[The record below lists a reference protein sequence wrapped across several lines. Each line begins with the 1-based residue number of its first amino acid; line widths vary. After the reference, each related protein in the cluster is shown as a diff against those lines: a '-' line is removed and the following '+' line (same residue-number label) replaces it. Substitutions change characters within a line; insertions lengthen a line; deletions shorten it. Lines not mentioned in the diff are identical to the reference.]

1 MVKNEFLIGDT
12 VKVNKKYSRK
22 KYIIT
27 AISENKEYAWIEAEK
42 DKKFNLIKV
51 PIKKLK
57 LVLRNQ
63 ISI

>member
-1 MVKNEFLIGDT
+1 MVKKEFLIGDT
-12 VKVNKKYSRK
+12 VKVNEKYSRK
-22 KYIIT
+22 RYIIT
-27 AISENKEYAWIEAEK
+27 AISENKEYAWMEAEK
-42 DKKFNLIKV
+42 GKKFNLIKV